1 MEIKANMASY
11 IEQTD
16 LCTCVAGIMMY
27 DKCRDERV
35 RAALYQG
42 WPCQGRAPCCA
53 TCGFF

>member
-42 WPCQGRAPCCA
+42 WPCQGRAPCYA